1 MYMIERVGRRPLMF
15 YGACA
20 MAVFLALV
28 GALQAT
34 LGHDVEGA
42 EAAATTTWKIDGHE
56 HGRNAIIGALSFSS
70 RRFFFGR

>member
-56 HGRNAIIGALSFSS
+56 HGRNAIIGALSFSR